1 MIDPSSRQTV
11 PMLAYYRYCDI
22 IFSLGALFVRL
33 YCCTG
38 PQKFWYR
45 VSRVAMALLGNWPVL
60 LSQQKYKTDT
70 ARYNQ
75 PDTDSCSHTQDLQG
89 HLLSLSLSLSTLVHS
104 TTSLSL
110 FTAASS
116 WHDWALH
123 HTLNSNFILL
133 HRIHVISRATQP
145 RTVPR
150 PNTSAL
156 LLAM

>member
-1 MIDPSSRQTV
+1 MIDPSSRQIV

-22 IFSLGALFVRL
+22 IFSLRALFVRL

-89 HLLSLSLSLSTLVHS
+89 HLLSLSLNACSQHS
-104 TTSLSL
+104 FPLYS
-110 FTAASS
+110 
-116 WHDWALH
+116 
-123 HTLNSNFILL
+123 
-133 HRIHVISRATQP
+133 Q
-145 RTVPR
+145 
-150 PNTSAL
+150 
-156 LLAM
+156 LLARDTTEPYITRWTVTLSFYTGYMWLVELHDPGQSPGQTPLHYC